1 MNKTIIQP
9 TKNHS
14 LIIIFSFS
22 LLTHDFHDSVSQ
34 EGSTALQVA
43 EAFDIQRPHVGG
55 GVAVGHPLCQVP
67 AQQHGKR
74 PLLLHSQSHLTC
86 MPCTC
91 QRATPRRSTPVLPH
105 SLASTSCKRQ
115 ARWVHPGQHVVAG
128 DARSL
133 AHQAAHVGGEGFRT
147 VDQLMDLCWLQTRH
161 SPKQGVQHWFWRE
174 RAVCLLGRG
183 VWGHEGGRILNYLLP
198 LSTPV

>member
-86 MPCTC
+86 MPRTC
-91 QRATPRRSTPVLPH
+91 QRAPPQEKH
-105 SLASTSCKRQ
+105 SSAPTLTCQ
-115 ARWVHPGQHVVAG
+115 HLLQTPGQMSSSRP
-128 DARSL
+128 ARSSRRRPESRPSGS
-133 AHQAAHVGGEGFRT
+133 ACRGWRT
-147 VDQLMDLCWLQTRH
+147 PDSWPADG
-161 SPKQGVQHWFWRE
+161 S
-174 RAVCLLGRG
+174 LL
-183 VWGHEGGRILNYLLP
+183 
-198 LSTPV
+198 TPD

>member
-1 MNKTIIQP
+1 MSSRSRASPSSELLACQVGRTGGWCAADAQSGSPSGEPLARTAKLRKKKQTSKQMNKTIIKP

-67 AQQHGKR
+67 AQKHSKR
-74 PLLLHSQSHLTC
+74 PLLLHSQSHLTY

-91 QRATPRRSTPVLPH
+91 QRATPQEKH
-105 SLASTSCKRQ
+105 SGAPTLTCQ
-115 ARWVHPGQHVVAG
+115 HLLQTPGQMSSSRP
-128 DARSL
+128 ARSSRRRPESRPSGS
-133 AHQAAHVGGEGFRT
+133 A
-147 VDQLMDLCWLQTRH
+147 C
-161 SPKQGVQHWFWRE
+161 
-174 RAVCLLGRG
+174 RG
-183 VWGHEGGRILNYLLP
+183 
-198 LSTPV
+198 